1 MFRSSGTYDV
11 SKFTIVCIVM
21 VGRTNHYPSNYLG
34 VTSRVLSYIIK
45 YDIFEVNMGAT
56 IGKNLDN
63 GMTSITF
70 DSTGRTVQFTKE
82 ESIDFD
88 ERMKI
93 IRMEGKLQTKS
104 TPLVDNPFSLYM
116 DAPNLT
122 VEDIERAI
130 IVSHNVKKVIND
142 LVSSISELEITS
154 EYDELLFEAAQ
165 KIIYFYNEKV
175 GLSDTASREAVV
187 DYFEDRICVYFDAVD
202 WEPMKQQLWQML

>member
-1 MFRSSGTYDV
+1 
-11 SKFTIVCIVM
+11 
-21 VGRTNHYPSNYLG
+21 
-34 VTSRVLSYIIK
+34 
-45 YDIFEVNMGAT
+45 MGAT